1 MRKGLSYRSFPG
13 GLEGEMKIVEA
24 ARSAKA
30 AGYDG
35 YCTAELIP
43 AYQHVPA
50 VRWENAT
57 RATDVIF
64 GLGSD

>member
-1 MRKGLSYRSFPG
+1 
-13 GLEGEMKIVEA
+13 MKIVEA

-43 AYQHVPA
+43 AYEHVPA
-50 VRWENAT
+50 VRWENAA